1 MQISGEG
8 PAFGK
13 MQMVVGRGEKRE
25 RECMRSRRGELETR
39 AGSRACQGPLYSRW
53 GAEDLLVLVLF
64 ISQTLADLWTW

>member
-8 PAFGK
+8 LAFGK
-13 MQMVVGRGEKRE
+13 MQIVVGRGERE
-25 RECMRSRRGELETR
+25 RGRACGGRRGELETR